1 MNLLEMWNAMGWFA
15 KGIAYVLFFMSM
27 LSFGVAIERIYTY
40 IQARKQSKL
49 LSLIHI

>member
-27 LSFGVAIERIYTY
+27 LSFGVACLLYTSPSP
-40 IQARKQSKL
+40 RD
-49 LSLIHI
+49 